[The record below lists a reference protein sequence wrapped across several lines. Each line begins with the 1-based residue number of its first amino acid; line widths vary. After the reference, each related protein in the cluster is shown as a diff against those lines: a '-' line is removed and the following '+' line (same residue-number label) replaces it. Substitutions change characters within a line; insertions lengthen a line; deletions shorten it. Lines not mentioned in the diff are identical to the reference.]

1 MLLISNFMKKKS
13 FIFSDLTKKQLQVLK
28 ELYVQKKLDSMSND
42 ELKKFV
48 FEIITHK
55 IMDTIGKEE
64 EMEAWKEMSEFFE
77 EQFEIIII
85 EIQEKFKEDN
95 SLNNFEENPEKER
108 LALIERNISGN
119 DKTDMWD
126 D

>member
-1 MLLISNFMKKKS
+1 MLSISSFMKKKS
-13 FIFSDLTKKQLQVLK
+13 FIFSDLSKKQLQVLK

-48 FEIITHK
+48 FEIITHQ

-77 EQFEIIII
+77 EQFEIIIF
-85 EIQEKFKEDN
+85 EIQQKFKEDD
-95 SLNNFEENPEKER
+95 SLNNFETNPEKER

-119 DKTDMWD
+119 DKIDMWD